1 MIFQLLSSVMLCAA
15 APVSA
20 PVSAQVEAPV
30 TQAVDAGTISSS
42 NASYDGNALILKGQV
57 LLDHG
62 LGKMQAEEA
71 ILQKQEVGKDFPFSL
86 IHLEK
91 DVHLKLNQSGELKC
105 EKADLDFGSMKGLLT
120 SSRRVTY
127 TDTLKRKKG
136 KSPSFQLV
144 SSAIDLQFLKKA
156 DQPKV
161 SYDVQDIL
169 ARDNVELTYADGFTL
184 FTDAILYKKELIN
197 PTSNEFQSHLSSV
210 GKQKCKLVH
219 QADTIEADSFNLD
232 ILHTRLV
239 MTNPQGIL
247 PSIAKGEVRFSAES
261 LQWNHDQN
269 TLVLKGNPTVNEP
282 NLGTIVSDKE
292 VYLFQK
298 DKSLVGFKSL
308 GNTTLTYLNNH
319 QLISHGILSFDRE
332 RKLGTVESPMING
345 VVPEELQLSYKEGEM
360 SILADK
366 AHIEYTEENGSFQPV
381 SVSLKGQVKVAAS
394 GDKPSRYGLADRLT
408 YSPTTKTFI
417 LGADPGKKVLFV
429 NNEENIRISAQEVH
443 ITQDPTTKKQS
454 VKGLGNVKL
463 ALSTEEQLS
472 LNKYFGKYAPAPT
485 P

>member
-15 APVSA
+15 APVT
-20 PVSAQVEAPV
+20 PVEAPV

-91 DVHLKLNQSGELKC
+91 DVHLKLNQNGELKC
-105 EKADLDFGSMKGLLT
+105 EKADLDFGSLKGFLT
-120 SSRRVTY
+120 SSRRVSY
-127 TDTLKRKKG
+127 TDTIKRRKG

-144 SSAIDLQFLKKA
+144 SSAIDLQFLKKT

-161 SYDVQDIL
+161 SYDVEDVL
-169 ARDNVELTYADGFTL
+169 ARENVELSYADGFTL
-184 FTDAILYKKELIN
+184 FTDAILYKKELVN
-197 PTSNEFQSHLSSV
+197 PATNEFQSHLSSQ

-239 MTNPQGIL
+239 MINPQGIL
-247 PSIAKGEVRFSAES
+247 PSIANGEVRFNAES
-261 LQWNHDQN
+261 LLWNHEQN
-269 TLVLKGNPTVNEP
+269 TLVLKGNPTVKEP

-308 GNTTLTYLNNH
+308 GNTTLTYLNSH
-319 QLISHGILSFDRE
+319 QLVSHGILSFDRE
-332 RKLGTVESPMING
+332 RKLGTVESPMVNG

-366 AHIEYTEENGSFQPV
+366 AHIEYTEENGAFQPI
-381 SVSLKGQVKVAAS
+381 SVSLKGQVKIAS
-394 GDKPSRYGLADRLT
+394 AGDKPSRYGLADRLT
-408 YSPTTKTFI
+408 YSPTTRTFI

-454 VKGLGNVKL
+454 VKGLGNVQL